1 MPSRLACPPWRRDYQ
16 RTGVQGAVS
25 MDDFDKARGRC
36 QSLLSPRAL
45 SESSR
50 FRRGRCAG
58 GGARVFFPRGRCQS
72 LLSPEA
78 LSEPSRFRTKQLGD
92 VCPRGP
98 QRAVPESS
106 FPGGA
111 VRAIQISPRAVPES
125 SFAEG
130 RGRCQ
135 SLLSPEALSEPSRF
149 RMKQLGDVCGE
160 VPGRCHSFLGAL
172 GWRGG
177 GATVFWGRWGGARNI
192 PVPKPIQAYAT
203 SPTVRP

>member
-1 MPSRLACPPWRRDYQ
+1 MEAGLPADRRSRCCFHGRLR
-16 RTGVQGAVS
+16 QG
-25 MDDFDKARGRC
+25 
-36 QSLLSPRAL
+36 PRARAVP
-45 SESSR
+45 ESS
-50 FRRGRCAG
+50 FPE
-58 GGARVFFPRGRCQS
+58 GGARGRCQS